1 MKLLKKNNKKIKE
14 NIQNEFSEI
23 ESLDTD
29 LEIESSNETEEDN
42 EENKLFES
50 LYGLPLTPEEEKE

>member
-42 EENKLFES
+42 E
-50 LYGLPLTPEEEKE
+50 